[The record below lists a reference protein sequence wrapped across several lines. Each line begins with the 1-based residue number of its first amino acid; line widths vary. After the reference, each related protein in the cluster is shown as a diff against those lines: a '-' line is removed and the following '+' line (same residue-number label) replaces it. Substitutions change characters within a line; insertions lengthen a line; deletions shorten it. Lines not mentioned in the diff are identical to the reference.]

1 MNKSNYIKIPTNCTV
16 QSLVNLFSLHL
27 KRENFSNLAIK
38 FNKNKRIEG
47 IISLGDLRRIIIKTK
62 KNEKIEKFLNKS
74 PIMILEEELNNKL
87 NTFINNQM
95 ENNKKID
102 QLIIINKKRDIVG
115 IKRISSIRNNSN
127 YKEITVLG
135 LGHIGLP
142 LAVHLLKNFSHING
156 YDKNQKKINDIRNI
170 KINFYEKNLIDPLKR
185 SIDSKKLIL
194 TNKLSQLNSQIYI
207 ICIGSDIHNNNISN
221 QNLISIINQIGNKI
235 SHGDLII
242 VRGTVQVG
250 VCRNLIVPILEKKS
264 NFKCGVDFFFSY
276 LPERIIEGEAMSE
289 LDNIAQIVSGYS
301 ESCKEKAIEF
311 CSKAFKS
318 LIELESIEEGEIIK
332 LASNSY
338 RDLSFAFAN
347 DISRISS
354 YYGLSGNNLINKANL
369 GYPRNQIAKPSMG
382 VGGFCLPKDPI
393 LFTKLFKSNKNGY
406 SLAKNSRNI
415 NEESMKLVFDQ
426 IKKFL
431 KKFTLKTRL
440 KVSILGTTFKGKP
453 ETIDLRN
460 SPSILIA
467 KKLNVLNCD
476 IKFYD
481 AMYHKLK
488 KIKFE
493 FQNKL
498 TNNYKD
504 INSADIIIIA
514 NDHEIYP
521 KMIEY
526 NLKKNN
532 TKKNKLI
539 FDCWSLLD
547 KEMIINLNWHYKNI

>member
-1 MNKSNYIKIPTNCTV
+1 M
-16 QSLVNLFSLHL
+16 
-27 KRENFSNLAIK
+27 
-38 FNKNKRIEG
+38 
-47 IISLGDLRRIIIKTK
+47 
-62 KNEKIEKFLNKS
+62 
-74 PIMILEEELNNKL
+74 
-87 NTFINNQM
+87 
-95 ENNKKID
+95 
-102 QLIIINKKRDIVG
+102 
-115 IKRISSIRNNSN
+115 
-127 YKEITVLG
+127 
-135 LGHIGLP
+135 
-142 LAVHLLKNFSHING
+142 
-156 YDKNQKKINDIRNI
+156 
-170 KINFYEKNLIDPLKR
+170 IDPLKR

-194 TNKLSQLNSQIYI
+194 TNKLSQLSSQIYI
-207 ICIGSDIHNNNISN
+207 ICIGSDIQNNNISN

-431 KKFTLKTRL
+431 KKFTLKTRI

-481 AMYHKLK
+481 AMYHELK

-514 NDHEIYP
+514 NNHEIYP